1 MDIVQRDEQATA
13 TRLMQQNDTNEQAN
27 KKRATDGLRVA
38 QQRLSKLDN
47 MLSKLYEDRIAGT
60 VSERNFAMLTQKYQ
74 EEQGELESKIAELS
88 SEIESEK
95 QREDNIGKWIKLIK
109 SVASFDELT
118 TGLLNSLIEKIVI
131 HEAVKHEDGTK
142 EQDIEIYYRYVGK
155 ID

>member
-1 MDIVQRDEQATA
+1 
-13 TRLMQQNDTNEQAN
+13 
-27 KKRATDGLRVA
+27 
-38 QQRLSKLDN
+38 

>member
-1 MDIVQRDEQATA
+1 
-13 TRLMQQNDTNEQAN
+13 
-27 KKRATDGLRVA
+27 
-38 QQRLSKLDN
+38 
-47 MLSKLYEDRIAGT
+47 
-60 VSERNFAMLTQKYQ
+60 MLTQKYQ

>member
-1 MDIVQRDEQATA
+1 M
-13 TRLMQQNDTNEQAN
+13 
-27 KKRATDGLRVA
+27 
-38 QQRLSKLDN
+38 
-47 MLSKLYEDRIAGT
+47 
-60 VSERNFAMLTQKYQ
+60 KYQ